1 MKFLD
6 HLSFSKKLYMLLAV
20 PVITLA
26 LYTMTTFVGTYQDTQ
41 KYDNVRELAELS
53 VKVSNV
59 LHETQKERGMSAGFI
74 GSKGQKFKTQLA
86 KQRQLTDKQ
95 KAALFTFLKTHDV
108 QKYGTEFVGR
118 LNAALRPLKGL
129 DALRAKVDA
138 LQISAKEMIRYYT
151 DMNARLLDTVAT
163 IVKISDDKTIGNEI
177 NGYMNFLQ
185 AKERMGVER
194 AVGTGTLAGGGF
206 AEGMQVYF
214 IKLIAQQEA
223 FLKNFNYYAPESII
237 KSYEE
242 IYKDPTVQ
250 EVSEM
255 EKKLMYAKSA
265 MDLTIPAQK
274 WFDAIT
280 YKINKFKSVED
291 LQSAHIIHAATALY
305 DKAWYTLA
313 AYFVIN
319 TSIFLLIGILALMMT
334 KRLTAQV
341 ENLRTGMRFFIAYIA
356 REKDYIKPMKVE
368 GSDEFADMTQMI
380 NRQIDKVT
388 KIIEQ
393 DKKVVAEIEDVV
405 QKVSNGFF
413 GYSVK
418 EKGASTEVEHLR
430 NSLNDMLTSTREKFA
445 ELVTLLNHFS
455 QGKFDYEVPHDKI
468 KGLNGDFGAVITS
481 AKLLGENISELF
493 AVIQNAGSS
502 LTSNTKTLAAS
513 SQKLNASAQSQRDAL
528 GNTTHALAH
537 MKETTR
543 ESIADVRKSASM
555 ADKLAQS
562 SEKGLTLAARTAEAT
577 ESINEQVE
585 AINEAIT
592 IIDQI
597 AFQTNILSLNAAVE
611 AATAGE
617 AGKGFSVVAQ
627 EVRNLATK
635 SAEAAAEIKLLVE
648 SAKAKSMEGK
658 EISEEM
664 IAGYN
669 QLKNEIIATKEV
681 IEEVERKSQVQEH
694 DMGEIDNAV
703 DAMENVVTQNVRI
716 AGDINNLS
724 SDVTK
729 LSTNLFHVVSTASF
743 KEEVRDQVCDVKLNE
758 TIAQMKH
765 KHLIFKSKI
774 LEKVDVKTRFDVTPP
789 TQCDLGRWMRDQE
802 ERKTSLTQTPAWSVL
817 INDHNKIHALAQEYV
832 NKNAEGATST
842 ELDDIATQLERA
854 TTTIFRSL
862 DGVKRAWCNTQ
873 RIEDRESG
881 RRKSFKR
888 KEVAEAPLS

>member
-6 HLSFSKKLYMLLAV
+6 HLNFSKKLYTLLAV
-20 PVITLA
+20 PVIALV
-26 LYTMTTFVGTYQDTQ
+26 LYTTTSFIGTWQDTQ
-41 KYDNVRELAELS
+41 KYDHVRELAQLS

-74 GSKGQKFKTQLA
+74 GSKGQKFRQQLI
-86 KQRQLTDKQ
+86 KQRQLTDAQ
-95 KAALFTFLKTHDV
+95 KKALFTFVKTHNISR
-108 QKYGTEFVGR
+108 YGKDFKSG
-118 LNAALRPLKGL
+118 LDLALSKLKGL
-129 DALRAKVDA
+129 DAIRAQVDA
-138 LQISAKEMIRYYT
+138 LQISAKDMIHYYT
-151 DMNARLLDTVAT
+151 DMNAKLLDAIAT
-163 IVKISDDKTIGNEI
+163 IVKISDDKTMSNEI

-185 AKERMGVER
+185 AKERMGIER
-194 AVGTGTLAGGGF
+194 AVGTGTLASGGF
-206 AEGMQVYF
+206 APGMQVYF

-223 FLKNFNYYAPESII
+223 FLKNFNYYAPKSII
-237 KSYEE
+237 RAYEE
-242 IYKDPTVQ
+242 IFKDPVVQ
-250 EVSEM
+250 SVAEM
-255 EKKLMYAKSA
+255 EKKMMYASSA
-265 MDLTIPAQK
+265 MDLNIPAQK
-274 WFDAIT
+274 WFDSIT
-280 YKINKFKSVED
+280 YKINKFKDVEN
-291 LQSAHIIHAATALY
+291 LQSAHIIHSATTLY
-305 DKAWYTLA
+305 DKAWYTLL
-313 AYFVIN
+313 AYFIIN
-319 TSIFLLIGILALMMT
+319 TSIFVLIGVLAVMMT
-334 KRLTAQV
+334 RRLSGQV
-341 ENLRTGMRFFIAYIA
+341 QSLRTGLRFFMAYIA
-356 REKDYIKPMKVE
+356 REKDYIKPIKVE
-368 GSDEFADMTQMI
+368 GNDEFADMTEMI

-405 QKVSNGFF
+405 HKVSNGFF

-418 EKGASTEVEHLR
+418 EKGASAEVEHLR
-430 NSLNDMLTSTREKFA
+430 NSLNDMLTSTREKFG

-455 QGKFDYEVPHDKI
+455 QGKFDYEVPEDKL

-513 SQKLNASAQSQRDAL
+513 SQKLNTSAQAQRDAL
-528 GNTTHALAH
+528 GNTTKALEH
-537 MKETTR
+537 MKETTK
-543 ESIADVRKSASM
+543 ESIADVRKSSSM
-555 ADKLAQS
+555 ADQLAHS
-562 SEKGLTLAARTAEAT
+562 SEKGLSLAAKTAEAT
-577 ESINEQVE
+577 ESINEKVE

-669 QLKNEIIATKEV
+669 HLKNEINATKEV
-681 IEEVERKSQVQEH
+681 IEAVERKSQIQER
-694 DMGEIDNAV
+694 DMSEIDQAV
-703 DAMENVVTQNVRI
+703 EAMENVVTHNVKI

-724 SDVTK
+724 TDVTE
-729 LSTNLFHVVSTASF
+729 LSSSLFHVVSAASF
-743 KEEVRDQVCDVKLNE
+743 KEEVRNQVCDVKLNE

-774 LEKVDVKTRFDVTPP
+774 LEKVDVRTRFDVTPP

-802 ERKTSLTQTPAWSVL
+802 ERKTSFTQTPAWSVL

-832 NKNAEGATST
+832 DKNAEGASST

-862 DGVKRAWCNTQ
+862 DGIKRAYCNQ
-873 RIEDRESG
+873 LKPQEQ
-881 RRKSFKR
+881 KR
-888 KEVAEAPLS
+888 TMKKVQKAHAEAL